1 MKDNIKNELSAF
13 QAFKKQFVFTQH
25 PLVKTDQD
33 ISCEGELLQTPTDRF
48 GETEHFINVGYNIR
62 GSSFCQL
69 LSNLFPYEFE
79 FRGFKLASME
89 SFFQGLK
96 FPDEEVQRM
105 VFNYSGTNAVHLAKA
120 SLYDW
125 KKTKTL
131 YWQGEAIDRM
141 SEAYDAL
148 VDEAYVCL
156 LQNPLYRQSLLNCP
170 KEIIHMLGNEHKEE
184 TVFTRYEFEKE
195 LNCLRAFVKQSEV
208 GRE

>member
-1 MKDNIKNELSAF
+1 MLDSIKDEFLAF
-13 QAFKKQFVFTQH
+13 QEFKKEFVFNQH
-25 PLVKTDQD
+25 LLVKTEDT
-33 ISCEGELLQTPTDRF
+33 ISCEGELLQTPKERF

-79 FRGFKLASME
+79 LKGLKLASME

-120 SLYDW
+120 SSYDW

-170 KEIIHMLGNEHKEE
+170 KEILHVLGGESKEE
-184 TVFTRYEFEKE
+184 TVFTRYEFERQ
-195 LNCLRAFVKQSEV
+195 LNCLRAFVRRRQK
-208 GRE
+208 